1 MQMFWTP
8 VTPDTKTVR
17 WTSLSE
23 CKVIL
28 RENTEL
34 AELRILGCN
43 QSQRRQTGGNSDD
56 DDNDENRPA
65 VYKPAPMQAS
75 WNN

>member
-1 MQMFWTP
+1 MQTFWTP
-8 VTPDTKTVR
+8 VTPDTKTVC

-28 RENTEL
+28 RENTGL
-34 AELRILGCN
+34 AEVRILGCN
-43 QSQRRQTGGNSDD
+43 QSQRRRTDDNSDD